1 MIKFI
6 YFDLGGVVIDNH
18 KAHKHI
24 AKMAGSTP
32 EQVSEFFTANW
43 KKACEG
49 MMDSLAYMKL
59 LKEQFN
65 APHLPDDFVSVLTD
79 SQGFY
84 KETHLLIEELALE
97 YKLGIL
103 SNAEHGVI
111 DALFSKKKIP
121 NVFWHTIVESA
132 RFNVVKP
139 DPKIYEIAEKL
150 AGVSA
155 NEIFFID
162 DLEHNIDAARARGWY
177 GAVFDPYK
185 PAESVKKIKAEL
197 HTHKKK

>member
-18 KAHKHI
+18 KAHKEI

-32 EQVSEFFTANW
+32 EQISDFFSVNW

-49 MMDSLAYMKL
+49 AMDSVAYMKL
-59 LKEQFN
+59 LKDQFN
-65 APHLPDDFVSVLTD
+65 APHLSNDFVSVLTD
-79 SQGFY
+79 AQGFY
-84 KETHLLIEELALE
+84 EETHLLIEELAVD

-103 SNAEHGVI
+103 SNAEFGVI
-111 DALFSKKKIP
+111 DALFAKKKIP
-121 NVFWHTIVESA
+121 NVAWHTIVESA
-132 RFNVVKP
+132 QYNVVKP

-155 NEIFFID
+155 DELFFID
-162 DLEHNIDAARARGWY
+162 DLEHNVDAARARGWH
-177 GAVFDPYK
+177 GEVFDPHK
-185 PAESVKKIKAEL
+185 PTESVKKIKSAL
-197 HTHKKK
+197 RAHQK